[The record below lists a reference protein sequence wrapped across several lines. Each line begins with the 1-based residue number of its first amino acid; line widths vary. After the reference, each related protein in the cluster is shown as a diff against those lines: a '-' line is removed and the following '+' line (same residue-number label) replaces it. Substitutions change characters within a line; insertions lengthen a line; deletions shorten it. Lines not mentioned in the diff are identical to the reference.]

1 MPFKI
6 VLNDITKV
14 NADAIV
20 NAANESL
27 SKGSGV
33 CGAIFS
39 VTNDE
44 RLLAECLAIG
54 HCKTGHAIA
63 TKSYGLNSKYII
75 HAVGPVYDENDI
87 GLSEKLLRS
96 AYSNSLNLGKRLHAN
111 SIAFPLISAGKCG
124 YPKQQALEIAVQE
137 ITAFLENNEMDISL
151 VIHNKTDF
159 VTDQNHIK
167 KVADYIDQMLLEHQ
181 ERNIKYS
188 LSEAQQ
194 HGMAMPYIEKIK
206 YEDRVSF
213 KKEKSVYSKYSKSF
227 NDIFN
232 NMDETFSQKL
242 LLLIKQKDKNEVEVY
257 KKANIDRRL
266 FSKIK
271 NNKDYSATKQTVLA
285 FAIALEL
292 SMEETRDLLLSAGY
306 ALSKSNTF
314 DIIITYHI
322 IKKRYSIFDINEVL
336 FEFNQPLL
344 GV

>member
-6 VLNDITKV
+6 VLEDITKV
-14 NADAIV
+14 HADAIV

-54 HCKTGHAIA
+54 HCKTGDAIA

-75 HAVGPVYDENDI
+75 HAVGPVYDETDI
-87 GLSEKLLRS
+87 VLSEKLLRS
-96 AYSNSLNLGKRLHAN
+96 AYLNSLNLGKKLHAN
-111 SIAFPLISAGKCG
+111 SIAFPLISAGRCG
-124 YPKQQALEIAVQE
+124 YPKQQALEIAFQE
-137 ITAFLENNEMDISL
+137 ITNFLENNEMDISL

-167 KVADYIDQMLLEHQ
+167 KVADYIDQNLLEQQ
-181 ERNIKYS
+181 EIDCRCSIRHTTRPCIAKPIILERKNEDKV
-188 LSEAQQ
+188 
-194 HGMAMPYIEKIK
+194 K
-206 YEDRVSF
+206 YESEEAIYPRF
-213 KKEKSVYSKYSKSF
+213 SKSF
-227 NDIFN
+227 NNMFN
-232 NMDETFSQKL
+232 NMDESFSQML
-242 LLLIKQKDKNEVEVY
+242 LRLIQQKNKNEVEVY
-257 KKANIDRRL
+257 KKANVDRRL

-271 NNKDYSATKQTVLA
+271 NNKDYSANKLTVLA

-292 SMEETRDLLLSAGY
+292 SLDETKDLLLKAGY
-306 ALSKSNTF
+306 ALSRSSPF
-314 DIIITYHI
+314 DIIIEYHI
-322 IKKRYSIFDINEVL
+322 IHNRYNIFDINEVL